1 MFFRYKCLSFSCMR
15 YIRGPQ
21 ISQPNN
27 AVDFIVWS
35 ERWRNVLIGGWVE
48 FRSLNSLREALRA
61 LLNRWDLASL
71 NESQE
76 EMIISKY
83 LYLLTHSKYEKSDL
97 LINKVTT
104 FVENNNFGLAW
115 WISKYQSL
123 QYLLAI
129 SSLYS
134 IHYHN
139 LYYLLSVQ
147 YSMNESF

>member
-1 MFFRYKCLSFSCMR
+1 MRSCFFEWVT
-15 YIRGPQ
+15 RG
-21 ISQPNN
+21 N
-27 AVDFIVWS
+27 D
-35 ERWRNVLIGGWVE
+35 
-48 FRSLNSLREALRA
+48 
-61 LLNRWDLASL
+61 
-71 NESQE
+71 
-76 EMIISKY
+76 
-83 LYLLTHSKYEKSDL
+83 YLLTHSKYEKSDL

-139 LYYLLSVQ
+139 LYYLLSLQ
-147 YSMNESF
+147 YSMNESFLNSCKLKVKYVKASAGFELLTI